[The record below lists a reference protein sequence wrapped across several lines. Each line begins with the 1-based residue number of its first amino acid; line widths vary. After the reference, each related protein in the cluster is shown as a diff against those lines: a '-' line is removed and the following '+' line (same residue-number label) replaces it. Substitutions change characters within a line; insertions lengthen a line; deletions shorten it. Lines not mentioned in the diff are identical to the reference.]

1 MSPPALGA
9 GRPCRSLLAGLFG
22 SLAAHA
28 VFLLLPLACAAP
40 TPSARLS
47 VFLVSA
53 PVIEELTMPL
63 PPMSPRQPTVN
74 ATAGETA
81 SDSPIG
87 SSPAHDPEP
96 SRLTDEPSSTAAW
109 VGLAATIYYP
119 GSELTRRPQVI
130 ENIDYSSA
138 ELLRPGRSGRAV
150 LTLYINALGTIDRV
164 AVDESDFDAEAEVL
178 IANEF
183 SRLRF
188 SPASKDARA
197 VASKLRIETVL
208 RN

>member
-9 GRPCRSLLAGLFG
+9 GRSRRSLVAALLC

-28 VFLLLPLACAAP
+28 LFLLLPLACVAPARRVPLTVWLVAAAA
-40 TPSARLS
+40 TEGQAK
-47 VFLVSA
+47 
-53 PVIEELTMPL
+53 PL
-63 PPMSPRQPTVN
+63 HLINRWQPT
-74 ATAGETA
+74 ASSTAGETA
-81 SDSPIG
+81 IDSPIA
-87 SSPAHDPEP
+87 SSLPHDARPP
-96 SRLTDEPSSTAAW
+96 GVSDESSSARAW
-109 VGLAATIYYP
+109 PGLAVTIYYP
-119 GSELTRRPQVI
+119 SSELTRRPQVI

-138 ELLRPGRSGRAV
+138 ELLRPGRSGRAT

-164 AVDESDFDAEAEVL
+164 VVEESDFDPEANAL
-178 IANEF
+178 IASEF

-188 SPASKDARA
+188 SPAGKDARA